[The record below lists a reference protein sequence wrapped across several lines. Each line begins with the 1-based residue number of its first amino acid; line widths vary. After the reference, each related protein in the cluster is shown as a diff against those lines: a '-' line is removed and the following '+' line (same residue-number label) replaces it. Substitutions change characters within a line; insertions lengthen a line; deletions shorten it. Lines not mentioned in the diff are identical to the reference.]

1 MTSGVALARRLVA
14 GAAGLAAV
22 GALAAT
28 LSSHERAIAFLP
40 GILSLAAAVF
50 VHLPRV
56 GPQLVA
62 RAVWWSN
69 FALGVVITLIG
80 SGDDRNHGFLMTSTT
95 ALALVAAGSRTL
107 AEATE
112 RDAFAPVAFRT
123 TFLLLM
129 MLTLADAQTLGVFTV
144 ATLLDGARYALA
156 TLVFTVGAV
165 GLVVAFLGLYRLTL
179 WGAILAVV
187 TSLFVFVG
195 VTFVGHMDMKSE
207 LLLFIRLLCVVEITV
222 GAPMIVA
229 VLTRKRLPE
238 LPLVVRTWT
247 ARLVLGGLWALSGAV
262 MLAGR

>member
-1 MTSGVALARRLVA
+1 MSSVGLVRRLVA
-14 GAAGLAAV
+14 GGAGVASV

-28 LSSHERAIAFLP
+28 LSSHEKAIAFLP
-40 GILSLAAAVF
+40 GILSLAAALF
-50 VHLPRV
+50 VHFPRV

-80 SGDDRNHGFLMTSTT
+80 SHDDRNHGFFMTT
-95 ALALVAAGSRTL
+95 ATAIALVAAGSRAL

-156 TLVFTVGAV
+156 TLVFTLGAV
-165 GLVVAFLGLYRLTL
+165 GLVVAFIGLYRLTL
-179 WGAILAVV
+179 WGAILSVV

-195 VTFVGHMDMKSE
+195 VTFLGHMDMKSE
-207 LLLFIRLLCVVEITV
+207 LLIFVRLLCAVEIVV
-222 GAPMIVA
+222 GTPMIVA
-229 VLTRKRLPE
+229 VLTRKRMPE
-238 LPLVVRTWT
+238 LPPAVRTWT
-247 ARLVLGGLWALSGAV
+247 ARVVLGGLWALSGAV